1 MKKIY
6 RFLTVFSSFTALLG
20 INFQAYAQLPT
31 PLRSFENMPET
42 VRATS
47 AFSRTAGIK
56 QNRWQGRSECPSSNV
71 SATGPLFQLFQQG
84 LERLNDGDYYGA
96 IALLDRAI
104 SADPFDAGLYTNRGI
119 AFQKLGNYEE
129 AIADYQRAINIDPDY
144 GLAYLNFGT
153 IHYFRKQY
161 EEANNYFNSA
171 IKRFNQDLKATSLC
185 QLTDAVQQEIDRV
198 KSGLAVA
205 HNNRGDIRRIGGS
218 WRWAIADYEQAMK
231 YDPNNGKAYLN
242 RGAIYNQLRNYQGAI
257 DDFQKAIGLDPQ
269 VAPKAYNNIGA
280 IFLVQNQLQNALR
293 NFDQAVRLEPNNP
306 DFLYNRGLAHLNNNN
321 REGAREDFRRAAEL
335 YRQQENLES
344 AQKSEDKLNTLYE

>member
-6 RFLTVFSSFTALLG
+6 PFLTVFSSFTALLG

-31 PLRSFENMPET
+31 ALRTIENMPET

-56 QNRWQGRSECPSSNV
+56 QNRLPRRVKCPSSTV
-71 SATGPLFQLFQQG
+71 SATGSLFQQG
-84 LERLNDGDYYGA
+84 LQRLKDGDYLGA

-104 SADPFDAGLYTNRGI
+104 SADTFDAGLYTNRGI
-119 AFQKLGNYEE
+119 AFQKVGNYQA
-129 AIADYQRAINIDPDY
+129 AIADYQRALNIDPDY

-153 IHYFRKQY
+153 IYYFREQY
-161 EEANNYFNSA
+161 EEANDFFNSA

-205 HNNRGDIRRIGGS
+205 HNNRGDIRRIRGS
-218 WRWAIADYEQAMK
+218 WQWAIADYEQAMK

-242 RGAIYNQLRNYQGAI
+242 RGAIYNQLKNYQGAI
-257 DDFQKAIGLDPQ
+257 DDFRKAIGLDSQ
-269 VAPKAYNNIGA
+269 VASKAYNNIGA
-280 IFLVQNQLQNALR
+280 IRLVQNKVQDALL
-293 NFDQAVRLEPNNP
+293 NFDQAVQLERNNP
-306 DFLYNRGLAHLNNNN
+306 DFLYNRGLARLNNND
-321 REGAREDFRRAAEL
+321 REGARSDFSRAAEL
-335 YRQQENLES
+335 YRQQDNLEG
-344 AQKSEDKLNTLYE
+344 AQKAEDKLDSL